1 MVPSATQRKMT
12 SKAGPL
18 VEVPVEIGGANGDSP
33 GKSVEMDEDEETMTV
48 QDSVVTGEPTITTF
62 TAWFV
67 EVDPEE
73 AEGIPT

>member
-1 MVPSATQRKMT
+1 MLLPSQRENKPTFLMVPSATQRKMT

-48 QDSVVTGEPTITTF
+48 
-62 TAWFV
+62 
-67 EVDPEE
+67 
-73 AEGIPT
+73 